1 MSTTSK
7 VDLGDATLCV
17 AYNQFAAVANPR
29 LQIKML
35 NLNKNSKT
43 HKLLAKIKLNVLDRS
58 GFYWTRSKILHRYK
72 VRCSEPLVLKD
83 FGLYSQQV
91 DLGGKYYS
99 CNPSIVADGNSYVAT
114 VRTVNYRLVRNGWFI
129 VEGQSHDTRNFIVKL
144 NDRFEIMEKAMV
156 DDVHE
161 REASADAI
169 NGFEDL
175 RIFFWKSELW
185 ALGKA
190 KTQAINQLRALLVSA
205 PQEIRDRL
213 LKAKT
218 AECVESCARVR
229 SLGKTPMLQT
239 LTATLRLLA
248 KRWLTLAEELKALDA
263 MLESLTSQHARR
275 LRERFGVGPQTA
287 AVLVAVAGD
296 NPERLKSEA
305 ALAAL
310 CGTSP
315 LQASSG
321 KTVRHRLN
329 RGGDRSANNALWTIA
344 MVRMRS
350 DPRTRAYVD
359 RRTKE
364 GMSNKEIHRCLK
376 RYIVR
381 ELYPL
386 ILADLADSTAV
397 A

>member
-1 MSTTSK
+1 MEQNEVILG
-7 VDLGDATLCV
+7 VDTHLDVHVGAVISETGKLIATLSV
-17 AYNQFAAVANPR
+17 SANTTGY
-29 LQIKML
+29 LD
-35 NLNKNSKT
+35 
-43 HKLLAKIKLNVLDRS
+43 LLAWAS
-58 GFYWTRSKILHRYK
+58 S
-72 VRCSEPLVLKD
+72 
-83 FGLYSQQV
+83 FG
-91 DLGGKYYS
+91 
-99 CNPSIVADGNSYVAT
+99 
-114 VRTVNYRLVRNGWFI
+114 RLCRAG
-129 VEGQSHDTRNFIVKL
+129 VEGTGTYGAGLARVLRDHQIEVLEVNRPDRATRRSRGKSDPTDAENAARAVLAGKATAIPKEQSGAA
-144 NDRFEIMEKAMV
+144 EAMRAV
-156 DDVHE
+156 SVA
-161 REASADAI
+161 RRSAV
-169 NGFEDL
+169 
-175 RIFFWKSELW
+175 
-185 ALGKA
+185 KA
-190 KTQAINQLRALLVSA
+190 KTQAINQLRALLASA
-205 PQEIRDRL
+205 PQEIRERL
-213 LKAKT
+213 LKTKT
-218 AECVESCARVR
+218 SECVASCARLR
-229 SLGKTPMLQT
+229 SLGNTPMLQT

-248 KRWLTLAEELKALDA
+248 KRWLALTEELNTLDA
-263 MLESLTSQHARR
+263 MLDRLTSQHASR

-305 ALAAL
+305 ALTAL

-350 DPRTRAYVD
+350 EPRTRAYVE

-386 ILADLADSTAV
+386 ILADLADSTRAT
-397 A
+397 

>member
-1 MSTTSK
+1 MEQNEVILG
-7 VDLGDATLCV
+7 VDTHLDVHVGAVINDIGRLLG
-17 AYNQFAAVANPR
+17 
-29 LQIKML
+29 
-35 NLNKNSKT
+35 
-43 HKLLAKIKLNVLDRS
+43 
-58 GFYWTRSKILHRYK
+58 TRSVSTDTAGYLDLLTWAN
-72 VRCSEPLVLKD
+72 S
-83 FGLYSQQV
+83 FGHV
-91 DLGGKYYS
+91 CRAG
-99 CNPSIVADGNSYVAT
+99 
-114 VRTVNYRLVRNGWFI
+114 
-129 VEGQSHDTRNFIVKL
+129 VEGTGTYGAGLARMLRDHEIEVLEVNRPDSAMRRSKGKSDPTDAENAARAVLSGRATAIPKEQSGAA
-144 NDRFEIMEKAMV
+144 EAMRAV
-156 DDVHE
+156 SVA
-161 REASADAI
+161 RRSAV
-169 NGFEDL
+169 
-175 RIFFWKSELW
+175 
-185 ALGKA
+185 KA

-213 LKAKT
+213 LKVKT
-218 AECVESCARVR
+218 AECIKGCIRLR

-239 LTATLRLLA
+239 LTTTLRLLA
-248 KRWLTLAEELKALDA
+248 KRWMTLAEELKSLDT
-263 MLESLTSQHARR
+263 MLDDLTSRHAKR

-386 ILADLADSTAV
+386 ILADLADSTRV
-397 A
+397 V